1 MGIATLI
8 SLIAIGAIGAW
19 SQAMI
24 TLALVLTALLF
35 CVAIGLPMGIWLA
48 RSPRAAKI
56 IRPLLDA
63 MQTTPAF
70 VYLVPIVML
79 FGIGNVPGVVVT
91 IIFALPPIIRLTIL
105 GINQVPADLI
115 EASRSFGASP
125 RQMLFKV
132 QLPLAMQGKLLD
144 NRNKMLKAQGINE
157 TLFMALITLESQEN
171 HSIQPS
177 ELSCALGS
185 SRTNATRIAD
195 ELEKRGWIERRES
208 DNDRRCLHLQLT
220 EKGHEFLREV
230 LPPQHNCLH
239 KLWSALSTAE
249 RDQLEHITR
258 KLLTRLD
265 QMDEDGAI
273 LEALR

>member
-1 MGIATLI
+1 MD
-8 SLIAIGAIGAW
+8 S
-19 SQAMI
+19 S
-24 TLALVLTALLF
+24 F
-35 CVAIGLPMGIWLA
+35 
-48 RSPRAAKI
+48 
-56 IRPLLDA
+56 
-63 MQTTPAF
+63 TP
-70 VYLVPIVML
+70 IEQML
-79 FGIGNVPGVVVT
+79 KF
-91 IIFALPPIIRLTIL
+91 R
-105 GINQVPADLI
+105 
-115 EASRSFGASP
+115 ASRHEDFP
-125 RQMLFKV
+125 YQEILLTRLCMH
-132 QLPLAMQGKLLD
+132 MQSKLLE

-239 KLWSALSTAE
+239 QLWSALSTTE
-249 RDQLEHITR
+249 KDQLEQITR
-258 KLLTRLD
+258 KLLSRLD
-265 QMDEDGAI
+265 QMQDGVV
-273 LEALR
+273 LEAMS